1 VSDRGTGQMV
11 GVVTDVGLFL
21 DLLARKI
28 APHVHSTTPLSAA
41 Q

>member
-1 VSDRGTGQMV
+1 V

-21 DLLARKI
+21 DLLARTLI
-28 APHVHSTTPLSAA
+28 PAPLNPAPLNPA